1 MRPALFFTVC
11 VDARQVP
18 VLPSVDVAL
27 ADCVVPAGWALE
39 PGGLVYGAVADTPQ
53 RILEIAAL
61 YDGLVVVAIAPVT
74 PLAEALKLDHA
85 GVLQTVKRIYVQVPN
100 VFFLKITFVDHVGV
114 RGDRHLTPN
123 FIMLGQRDY

>member
-100 VFFLKITFVDHVGV
+100 VFFFENYICGPCRGSGRSASNPKLYYV
-114 RGDRHLTPN
+114 RAT
-123 FIMLGQRDY
+123 